1 MTPKSF
7 VFLVGA
13 TAIGIAA
20 AIGAVVVESRTAAGP
35 VEVDQPLFPEMVSR
49 ANEVAVLRFRNRDA
63 ESTIVRVGEGWGL
76 VERAGYPV
84 PTDNVRT
91 VVAGIASLRRFE
103 EKTDQPDLYPRLGV
117 EDVGAENS
125 YSREVI
131 LETAD
136 GEELAA
142 IILGRVSNTMQFDP
156 LGGMYVREPGNP
168 RTWLVRGTVALP
180 PTAAEWMVQQVIHI
194 PGPDIQKVVIRE
206 GAETLIAIKQEDDDL
221 IRYHMVPEVEGMRA
235 VDSAWK
241 QVASGAVSVV
251 FNNVAPIGEIA
262 GVEPTRQVEYTTS
275 DGMTVKLTTF
285 TVDEVV
291 WVTFSASAEPGSEG
305 AARADGINAVAA
317 EWAYEL
323 PGYKLRA
330 IHRDVADLT
339 EVIPEEAPPGVP
351 GFPGG
356 FQLAPGAQLPP
367 GPLPLPPGI
376 NLPGLAP
383 GPAVPAPTPPP
394 PGGGG

>member
-7 VFLVGA
+7 VFLVCA
-13 TAIGIAA
+13 TAIGLAA

-35 VEVDQPLFPEMVSR
+35 VGVDQPLFPVLVAR

-63 ESTIVRVGEGWGL
+63 ESTIVRVGDGWGL
-76 VERAGYPV
+76 VERARYPV

-91 VVAGIASLRRFE
+91 VVAGIASLILFE
-103 EKTDQPDLYPRLGV
+103 EKTDQPDLHSRLGV
-117 EDVGAENS
+117 EDVEAENS
-125 YSREVI
+125 FSREVT

-156 LGGMYVREPGNP
+156 LGGMYVRKPGNP

-180 PTAAEWMVQQVIHI
+180 PTAAEWMIQQVMHI
-194 PGPDIQKVVIRE
+194 PGPDIQKVVIHE
-206 GAETLIAIKQEDDDL
+206 GAETLIAAKQEDEDL

-251 FNNVAPIGEIA
+251 FENVVPIGEIA

-275 DGMTVKLTTF
+275 DGMMVKLTTF

-305 AARADGINAVAA
+305 VARADTINAVAA
-317 EWAYEL
+317 EWAYQL

-339 EVIPEEAPPGVP
+339 EPIPEEAPPGVP
-351 GFPGG
+351 GFPG
-356 FQLAPGAQLPP
+356 LPP
-367 GPLPLPPGI
+367 GVQLPAGAVPVPPGF

-383 GPAVPAPTPPP
+383 GPAAPAPTPPP